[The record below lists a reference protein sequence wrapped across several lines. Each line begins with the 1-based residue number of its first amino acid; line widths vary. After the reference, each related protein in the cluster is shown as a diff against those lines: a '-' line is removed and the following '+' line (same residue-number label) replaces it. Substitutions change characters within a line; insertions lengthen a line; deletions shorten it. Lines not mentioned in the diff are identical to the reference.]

1 MEVEPPHLQNLA
13 IQLFSIC
20 PNSASCERGFSI
32 CGWLSNKRRLKLGVE
47 RLESMLKLITYY
59 RSNISRELGFYGKG
73 HKNSEKLS
81 EEDLN
86 AIINEA
92 IAEPPDDD
100 DDDNNEEIT
109 TEETRKTTD
118 GYVIP
123 DNEVVIWIENI
134 LDLHHS
140 EILEGLEIVENEFP
154 EDDDNDLNLKEIDN
168 EVEIEEEERI
178 IGKGVM
184 EYNVEDFCNEFAIE

>member
-1 MEVEPPHLQNLA
+1 
-13 IQLFSIC
+13 
-20 PNSASCERGFSI
+20 
-32 CGWLSNKRRLKLGVE
+32 
-47 RLESMLKLITYY
+47 
-59 RSNISRELGFYGKG
+59 
-73 HKNSEKLS
+73 
-81 EEDLN
+81 
-86 AIINEA
+86 
-92 IAEPPDDD
+92 
-100 DDDNNEEIT
+100 
-109 TEETRKTTD
+109 
-118 GYVIP
+118 
-123 DNEVVIWIENI
+123 